1 MQTAKLKLPVKQF
14 HQLHDLLGD
23 ILDHEAET
31 NDFNMENSDIELMED
46 IRHELFNQIPD
57 EEPIETTYAFTTV
70 SGATNITPIKL
81 YETKPPCDDGGG
93 FLITNDAGR
102 EIYCL
107 EKGCSHL
114 SRLGEEFNSTNWN
127 LITITND

>member
-14 HQLHDLLGD
+14 HQLYDLLGD
-23 ILDHEAET
+23 VLDHEAET
-31 NDFNMENSDIELMED
+31 NDFNMDNSDIDLLED

-57 EEPIETTYAFTTV
+57 EVPVKITYAFTAV
-70 SGATNITPIKL
+70 SGATNITPVKL
-81 YETKPPCDDGGG
+81 YEVTNRDSGGG

-102 EIYCL
+102 EIYCI

-114 SRLGEEFNSTNWN
+114 SRLGSKNWK
-127 LITITND
+127 LFTTTND

>member
-46 IRHELFNQIPD
+46 IRTELFNQIPD
-57 EEPIETTYAFTTV
+57 EEPIETTYAFTAV
-70 SGATNITPIKL
+70 SGATNITPVKL
-81 YETKPPCDDGGG
+81 YETKPCDGGG

-102 EIYCL
+102 EVYCI

-114 SRLGEEFNSTNWN
+114 SHSGSKNWN
-127 LITITND
+127 LIKITND

>member
-46 IRHELFNQIPD
+46 IRTELFNQIPD
-57 EEPIETTYAFTTV
+57 EEPIETTYAFTAV
-70 SGATNITPIKL
+70 SGATNITPVKL
-81 YETKPPCDDGGG
+81 YETKPCDGGG

-102 EIYCL
+102 EVYCI

-114 SRLGEEFNSTNWN
+114 SRLGSKNWK
-127 LITITND
+127 LFTTTND

>member
-1 MQTAKLKLPVKQF
+1 MQKAKLKLPVKQF

-46 IRHELFNQIPD
+46 IRTELFNQIPD
-57 EEPIETTYAFTTV
+57 EEPIEITYAFTTAV
-70 SGATNITPIKL
+70 DAHQVTPLKL
-81 YETKPPCDDGGG
+81 YEIKRCSDGSG
-93 FLITNDAGR
+93 FLLKNDR
-102 EIYCL
+102 RSEVYCI

-114 SRLGEEFNSTNWN
+114 SSDQSKNWN

>member
-31 NDFNMENSDIELMED
+31 NDFNMDNSDIELMED

-57 EEPIETTYAFTTV
+57 EKPIETTYAFTTAV
-70 SGATNITPIKL
+70 DAHQVTPLKL
-81 YETKPPCDDGGG
+81 YEIKRCSDGSG
-93 FLITNDAGR
+93 FLLKNDR
-102 EIYCL
+102 RSEVYCI

-114 SRLGEEFNSTNWN
+114 SSDQSKNWN

>member
-31 NDFNMENSDIELMED
+31 NDFNMDNSDIELMED
-46 IRHELFNQIPD
+46 IRTELFNQIPD
-57 EEPIETTYAFTTV
+57 EEPIETTYAFTAV
-70 SGATNITPIKL
+70 SVAPNITPIKL
-81 YETKPPCDDGGG
+81 YETKPCEDGG

-102 EIYCL
+102 EIFCI

-114 SRLGEEFNSTNWN
+114 SRLGSKDWQF
-127 LITITND
+127 ITIIND

>member
-1 MQTAKLKLPVKQF
+1 MQNAKLKLPVKQF
-14 HQLHDLLGD
+14 HRLHDLLGEL
-23 ILDHEAET
+23 LDH
-31 NDFNMENSDIELMED
+31 NSKDYFNMENNDIELIED

-57 EEPIETTYAFTTV
+57 EEPIETTYVFTAV

-81 YETKPPCDDGGG
+81 YETKPCDGGG

-102 EIYCL
+102 EIYCI

-114 SRLGEEFNSTNWN
+114 SRLGSKNWN

>member
-31 NDFNMENSDIELMED
+31 NDFNMENSDIELIED
-46 IRHELFNQIPD
+46 IRTELFMQIPD
-57 EEPIETTYAFTTV
+57 EEPTETTYAFTTA
-70 SGATNITPIKL
+70 SGTPNITPIKL
-81 YETKPPCDDGGG
+81 YEVTLRDAGSG

-102 EIYCL
+102 EVFCI

-114 SRLGEEFNSTNWN
+114 SRLGSKNWN

>member
-31 NDFNMENSDIELMED
+31 NDFNMENADIELIED
-46 IRHELFNQIPD
+46 IRTELFNQIPD
-57 EEPIETTYAFTTV
+57 EEPIEATYAFTAV
-70 SGATNITPIKL
+70 SGSTNITPIKL
-81 YETKPPCDDGGG
+81 YETKPCDGGG
-93 FLITNDAGR
+93 FLIINDAGR
-102 EIYCL
+102 ELYCI

-114 SRLGEEFNSTNWN
+114 SRLGSKNWN

>member
-31 NDFNMENSDIELMED
+31 NDFNMDNSDIELMED
-46 IRHELFNQIPD
+46 IRTELFNQIPD
-57 EEPIETTYAFTTV
+57 EEPIETTYAFTAV
-70 SGATNITPIKL
+70 SDATNITPIKL
-81 YETKPPCDDGGG
+81 YETKPCEDGG

-102 EIYCL
+102 EIFCI

-114 SRLGEEFNSTNWN
+114 SRLGSKNWQF
-127 LITITND
+127 ITITND

>member
-31 NDFNMENSDIELMED
+31 NDFNMENSDIELIED

-57 EEPIETTYAFTTV
+57 EEPIETTYAFTAV
-70 SGATNITPIKL
+70 SVAPNITPLKL
-81 YETKPPCDDGGG
+81 YETKSCEDGG

-102 EIYCL
+102 EIFCI

-114 SRLGEEFNSTNWN
+114 SRLGSKDWQF
-127 LITITND
+127 ITIIND